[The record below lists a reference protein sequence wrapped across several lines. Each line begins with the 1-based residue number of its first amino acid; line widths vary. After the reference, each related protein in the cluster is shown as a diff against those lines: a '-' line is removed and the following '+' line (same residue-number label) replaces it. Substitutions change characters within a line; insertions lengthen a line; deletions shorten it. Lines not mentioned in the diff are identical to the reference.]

1 MAGAKPA
8 LTTSKSSS
16 DKPKRGGRRENAGRP
31 TLDGDLEIGRHTV
44 TLSAKVADKAKLL
57 GAGNLS
63 AGLRVAVNTV
73 LPDDPPETEPEP

>member
-16 DKPKRGGRRENAGRP
+16 DKPKRGGRRANAGRP
-31 TLDGDLEIGRHTV
+31 SLDGIEGLKRRNVVLDDSTV
-44 TLSAKVADKAKLL
+44 EKAQLL

-73 LPDDPPETEPEP
+73 LPDDPPETDPEP